1 MIRLRLMLILFSAL
15 WGCSTESE
23 KPPIRPISCKQALG
37 PNSPLMEEVQLLGIP
52 FEARYSSEE
61 MVYARNIWDMRL
73 FEGRLYLGGGNSSNH
88 DPASNAGPVP
98 VVAWD
103 LETKQFVEEYDV
115 DDEQID
121 RFYVFDNSLV
131 IPGHDS
137 RKSWASG
144 TLYRRGVVTTIS
156 PA

>member
-1 MIRLRLMLILFSAL
+1 M
-15 WGCSTESE
+15 
-23 KPPIRPISCKQALG
+23 
-37 PNSPLMEEVQLLGIP
+37 
-52 FEARYSSEE
+52 
-61 MVYARNIWDMRL
+61 
-73 FEGRLYLGGGNSSNH
+73 
-88 DPASNAGPVP
+88 P

-144 TLYRRGVVTTIS
+144 TLYRRGDSDWNSLGEIPNAIHVYAMTQFDGQLLAGLGT